1 MPLLNKKPTIVV
13 VLSKG
18 ILLFYRELLQYF
30 EDFKN
35 ITNVFPNGEF
45 ILWNNKSITI
55 ADETLFWK
63 TWFERGVVFVQD
75 VLHDYGNFLSLEEF
89 KNKFNININYLH
101 YFQLIAA
108 IPSYLK
114 KRAAQTAVPQYVF
127 SSTLASLPDGNSI
140 DLAEMRCKKYCQLL
154 NECGSIVP
162 SGAGKWEE
170 RYPEYFTDWRE
181 IFRAI
186 YKLTRDNEL
195 RQFCFR
201 LLHRITVTKRE
212 LKSSGLV
219 IW

>member
-1 MPLLNKKPTIVV
+1 M
-13 VLSKG
+13 
-18 ILLFYRELLQYF
+18 
-30 EDFKN
+30 
-35 ITNVFPNGEF
+35 
-45 ILWNNKSITI
+45 SITI

-75 VLHDYGNFLSLEEF
+75 ILDDYGNFLSLEEF
-89 KNKFNININYLH
+89 KSKFNININYLH

-140 DLAEMRCKKYCQLL
+140 DLAEMRCKKYYQLL

-162 SGAGKWEE
+162 SGVRKWEE

-181 IFRAI
+181 KFRAI
-186 YKLTRDNEL
+186 YKLTRDNKL

-201 LLHRITVTKRE
+201 LLQRITVTKRE
-212 LKSSGLV
+212 LKRFNLASDDKCTFCSNPDSIEHTFIDCTVSISFYTHALV
-219 IW
+219 WFNQCHGTTVSL